1 MRKTKVWAWLTM
13 LCMFFVMVAAVA
25 CTSGN
30 QDDSSS
36 SAVAEITLD
45 RTTLEL
51 DLHESMQ
58 LTATKKNT
66 EAEIVW
72 TSSAPSVATVEN
84 GLVKSVKKGTA
95 TVTAAA
101 DGAFAECAVTVIDSQ
116 TAPVLKIE
124 YDQIAV
130 DKDGEL
136 TVHAQTLY
144 KGNPVAEG
152 IAYAWTFSEGAAENI
167 VSLTPAEDSASAVVK
182 GLAYGETSFE
192 VSALVWGVP
201 LLQRVEVKVCNTD
214 ITFEVKGVE
223 PDEGGYLAEVA
234 LLEVDDHVTSVA
246 PTVTVKEKGEEKADA
261 KLDWTSE
268 NAEIAS
274 VSEQGVIAAV
284 GEGETIVRG
293 TYQNNVVKISVKVY
307 RPETKA
313 AKKVEIETS
322 GDGSFIAD
330 AEIVGNINKV
340 VLAGENICNGFDIDT
355 RRVTLD
361 KSKLPSEAADMGE
374 TAMTIETDKA
384 IYNVDAAVYTKVIR
398 TAEDLDDMGALAKA
412 AEEKANLWGGYFVLG
427 NDIEYNKEFVS
438 FINYGVMEGNNGR
451 IWEGNGWNDG
461 RENGFKGVFDG
472 RGYVIKGF
480 HLAARA
486 GGGLFGIIHTDGIV
500 KNVSFTNAIHDGWS
514 GFIASGGNGRIENVY
529 ISCDLQSGGSSID
542 KSGFFYSQDCMGAA
556 RVVNC
561 FVEIKK
567 LAENAESTSW
577 AIGSAHE
584 GYGILQNVYAVGNTR
599 AVNVISTGDGE
610 RNVYGAYADYRSLVA
625 AGVDFSDW
633 EGDFWQVVNG
643 LPYPKGLDLPEVIVE
658 APEGGNIGC
667 NTEILFEVTPYVLVQ
682 LDDAAKSAG
691 IILDGNKLCV
701 PDDESI
707 AGTRFTVT
715 FMSVFDETD
724 LKTTTYTIVSSKTI
738 NIDGI
743 LDVEMSDGSETF
755 LVDLSGYADSLSGSI
770 KSVKWG
776 NETFVFSGT
785 AAAVTLSKA
794 TFGNALGEQSVVMT
808 LELEDN
814 GIVAKITTV
823 NFKVCVVTKII
834 NTAEDLDGMGALSKA
849 AESQPNLWGGYFV
862 LGKDIEY
869 NKAFTSFISWATLN
883 EVAVDWWANGRYNGF
898 KGTFDGRGHIIKGFS
913 TEGAAGGMFGIIHQA
928 GVVKNVSFIDA
939 THVGWGGFIS
949 TGGDGLI
956 ENVYISCNWQGSG
969 GENDKSGFFYAND
982 CMGEAKVINCFVDI
996 KAIEEGAV
1004 ETWGIGSAHEGYG
1017 ILKNVYC
1024 VGNPNG
1030 VRVLSTGEGTPNVAA
1045 GYATRAD
1052 MKTAGIA
1059 ITAENGWD
1067 MSFWTTDSDG
1077 LPLPRALAGTK

>member
-1 MRKTKVWAWLTM
+1 MMRKTKVWAWLTM
-13 LCMFFVMVAAVA
+13 LCMFFVMAVAVA
-25 CTSGN
+25 CTNGN
-30 QDDSSS
+30 KDDSSS

-45 RTTLEL
+45 KTTLEL

-84 GLVKSVKKGTA
+84 GLVKSIKKGTA
-95 TVTAAA
+95 TVTASAG
-101 DGAFAECAVTVIDSQ
+101 GASAECAVTVIDSQ

-124 YDQIAV
+124 YDKIAV

-136 TVHAQTLY
+136 TVHAQILY
-144 KGNPVAEG
+144 KGNPVTEN
-152 IAYAWTFSEGAAENI
+152 ITYAWAFSEGAAENI
-167 VSLTPAEDSASAVVK
+167 VSLTPAADTASALVK

-201 LLQRVEVKVCNTD
+201 LMQKVDVKVCNTD
-214 ITFEVKGVE
+214 ITFEVTGVE

-234 LLEVDDHVTSVA
+234 LLEVGDHVTSVA
-246 PTVTVKEKGEEKADA
+246 PAVTVKEKGVEKADA
-261 KLDWTSE
+261 KLDWNSE

-307 RPETKA
+307 RPETHA
-313 AKKVEIETS
+313 AKRVEIETS

-330 AEIVGNINKV
+330 SEIVGRINKV
-340 VLAGENICNGFDIDT
+340 LLAGENICNGFDVDT
-355 RRVTLD
+355 RKVTLD
-361 KSKLPSEAADMGE
+361 KSKLPSAAANMGE
-374 TAMTIETDKA
+374 TEMTIETEKA

-398 TAEDLDDMGALAKA
+398 TAEDLDEMGALSKA
-412 AEEKANLWGGYFVLG
+412 AESAANLWGGYFVLG

-438 FINYGVMEGNNGR
+438 FINYGVLEGNSGK
-451 IWEGNGWNDG
+451 IWEGEIWNDG
-461 RENGFKGVFDG
+461 RANGFKGVFDG

-486 GGGLFGIIHTDGIV
+486 GGGLFGIIHTDGVV
-500 KNVSFTNAIHDGWS
+500 KNVAFSNAVHDGWS

-529 ISCDLQSGGSSID
+529 ISCDVQSGGNNVD

-567 LAENAESTSW
+567 IAENAESTSW

-584 GYGILQNVYAVGNTR
+584 GYGILQNVYAVGNTK

-610 RNVYGAYADYRSLVA
+610 RNVYGAYADYRELVA
-625 AGVDFSDW
+625 AGVDFSAW

-643 LPYPKGLDLPEVIVE
+643 LPYPKGLDLPEVIIE
-658 APEGGNIGC
+658 APESGNIGY
-667 NTEILFEVTPYVLVQ
+667 NTEILFELTPYVLVQ
-682 LDDAAKSAG
+682 LDDAAKSVG
-691 IILDGNKLCV
+691 ITMEGNKLCI

-715 FMSVFDETD
+715 FVSVFDDTD

-738 NIDGI
+738 NVEGM
-743 LDVEMSDGSETF
+743 LDVEMTNDSETF
-755 LVDLSGYADSLSGSI
+755 LVDLSQYADSLEGTI
-770 KSVKWG
+770 KSVKLG
-776 NETFVFSGT
+776 TESFVFSGT
-785 AAAVTLSKA
+785 PAAVTLSKA
-794 TFGNALGEQSVVMT
+794 TFGRALGEQSVVMT
-808 LELEDN
+808 LELEKD
-814 GIVAKITTV
+814 GVVAKLTTI

-849 AESQPNLWGGYFV
+849 AESAANLWGGYFV

-869 NKAFTSFISWATLN
+869 NKEFTSFISWETLN
-883 EVAVDWWANGRYNGF
+883 EVAVGGWTNGRDNGF
-898 KGTFDGRGHIIKGFS
+898 KGTFDGRGHIIKGFK
-913 TEGAAGGMFGIIHQA
+913 TVGAAGGMFGVIHQA
-928 GVVKNVSFIDA
+928 GVVKNVSFVDA

-956 ENVYISCNWQGSG
+956 ENVYISCNSQGG
-969 GENDKSGFFYAND
+969 GGDNDKSGFFYAND
-982 CMGEAKVINCFVDI
+982 CMAEARVINCFVDI
-996 KAIEEGAV
+996 KAMEQGAV
-1004 ETWGIGSAHEGYG
+1004 EAWGIGSAHEGYG
-1017 ILKNVYC
+1017 ILKNVYS

-1030 VRVLSTGEGTPNVAA
+1030 VRVLSTGDGTLNVAA
-1045 GYATRAD
+1045 GYASRAD

-1067 MSFWTTDSDG
+1067 MTFWTTDADG
-1077 LPLPRALAGTK
+1077 LPLPRALAA